1 MFAYKVAMVSDSLC
15 RIINNSI
22 ILGNKIFD
30 LKPSRNTRANTH
42 RIAITKTTMYTLDNL
57 L

>member
-1 MFAYKVAMVSDSLC
+1 MVSDLLC

-22 ILGNKIFD
+22 LLGNKMFD
-30 LKPSRNTRANTH
+30 LKPSRNTRANT
-42 RIAITKTTMYTLDNL
+42 RRTAITKTTMYILDNL